1 MTATQITGVVLAA
14 GRSNRLGT
22 PKQLLPYRDT
32 TVLGA
37 TLDVARQAGFDQ
49 LILTLGGAAS
59 AVRAA
64 MALDGTDVV
73 VVEDVERGCAAS
85 LRVALARVHPRA
97 TGIVLMLG
105 DQPQVAPATLRRIID
120 VGPATEI
127 MVCRYADGVGHPFW
141 FSRTVFGE
149 LARLHGEQDRNQ
161 HRAVFDAKGKEARGT
176 GNAAATVAAQLH
188 EVGERTRVTVDTD
201 LKIVGKLAQF
211 GSGML
216 QQVSE
221 KLLGQFV
228 DSLEA
233 ELAAQS
239 SESPQGT
246 PPATEAAPID
256 LLQLAD
262 GGQLK
267 KYGSALLA
275 ALTVLLLIWVLR
287 RRR

>member
-141 FSRTVFGE
+141 FSRTGFGE
-149 LARLHGEQDRNQ
+149 LARLHGDKPWTGCRCSG
-161 HRAVFDAKGKEARGT
+161 RSGIAKP
-176 GNAAATVAAQLH
+176 
-188 EVGERTRVTVDTD
+188 
-201 LKIVGKLAQF
+201 
-211 GSGML
+211 SC
-216 QQVSE
+216 
-221 KLLGQFV
+221 
-228 DSLEA
+228 
-233 ELAAQS
+233 
-239 SESPQGT
+239 P
-246 PPATEAAPID
+246 PPAV
-256 LLQLAD
+256 
-262 GGQLK
+262 
-267 KYGSALLA
+267 S
-275 ALTVLLLIWVLR
+275 R
-287 RRR
+287 RGPSEERCIARRLPSEICRCSYRVGC

>member
-59 AVRAA
+59 AVRAE

-149 LARLHGEQDRNQ
+149 LARLHGDKGVWKLVHSGRHPVREL
-161 HRAVFDAKGKEARGT
+161 AVDGC
-176 GNAAATVAAQLH
+176 VPLD
-188 EVGERTRVTVDTD
+188 VDTWD
-201 LKIVGKLAQF
+201 DYRR
-211 GSGML
+211 
-216 QQVSE
+216 
-221 KLLGQFV
+221 LL
-228 DSLEA
+228 
-233 ELAAQS
+233 
-239 SESPQGT
+239 ESVP
-246 PPATEAAPID
+246 
-256 LLQLAD
+256 
-262 GGQLK
+262 
-267 KYGSALLA
+267 S
-275 ALTVLLLIWVLR
+275 
-287 RRR
+287 